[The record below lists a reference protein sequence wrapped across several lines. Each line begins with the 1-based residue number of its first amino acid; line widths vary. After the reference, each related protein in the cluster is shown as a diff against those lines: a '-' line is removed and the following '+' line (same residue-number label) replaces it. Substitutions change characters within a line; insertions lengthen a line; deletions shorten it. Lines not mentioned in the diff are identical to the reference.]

1 MVRTKA
7 RLTVT
12 IDQETQQRLDEF
24 SKATLVAKSKLVNK
38 ALIEYMDK
46 HQNN

>member
-1 MVRTKA
+1 MAKA

-12 IDQETQQRLDEF
+12 IDQELDERLTAY
-24 SKATLVAKSKLVNK
+24 SEATLVAKSKLVNQ
-38 ALIEYMDK
+38 ALIEYLEK